1 MSRGYTLARLAD
13 LTHCRFLES
22 QAGTATGDAYAMKYV
37 AAGRVDR
44 HGRQRAGET
53 DALFQLPHRLL
64 RETAIE
70 FRLSN
75 DDDLQE
81 FELFGFE
88 VCQEPQGFE
97 RHIGQLMRFVD
108 NEYDPCP
115 RALQGSGDDA

>member
-1 MSRGYTLARLAD
+1 M
-13 LTHCRFLES
+13 
-22 QAGTATGDAYAMKYV
+22 
-37 AAGRVDR
+37 
-44 HGRQRAGET
+44 
-53 DALFQLPHRLL
+53 PHRLL
-64 RETAIE
+64 REPAIE
-70 FRLSN
+70 FRLTD

-115 RALQGSGDDA
+115 VPCKDQETMPDELHQRVASVFLRRPGADLVRQGACQPVRR